1 MASQSESAA
10 PVVYWHRQLPPLR
23 AEPVAEHTVEATSD
37 RILGTIAHRDELWDQ
52 CYESLMTHARQ
63 RIEQEVARLG
73 GQFAHVLDEA
83 VESKHN
89 DITDEAWLR
98 GVFTYML
105 YRLPDP
111 G

>member
-1 MASQSESAA
+1 
-10 PVVYWHRQLPPLR
+10 
-23 AEPVAEHTVEATSD
+23 
-37 RILGTIAHRDELWDQ
+37 
-52 CYESLMTHARQ
+52 MTHARQ